1 MDDDLSKW
9 ITSFRNSFWELILY
23 SYEINGLVSMI
34 WLVRIGFMEGDL
46 LTEKQG

>member
-9 ITSFRNSFWELILY
+9 ITSFWELILY